1 MAIIRTVLGDIP
13 ADQAGLTLTHEH
25 VRYAYAGCEY
35 DHRNVWDLGTVAE
48 EIARQM
54 RSGVNDYGIKTLVD
68 LTPPEIGRHPE
79 LIAEVQRRSGMQI
92 VAATGFY
99 AERMGIP
106 FYWRRKSVDYIADMM
121 VRDLTEGM
129 VYDNRFTPYRA
140 GTIKIATGGMG
151 PEVTPVGAHGRRIG
165 DAEDRVIRAAGRAQ
179 KRIGCSINTHTQPS
193 DYSVTNPAIEML
205 DILEEEGADPTKVIM
220 GHVFIKP
227 QLDQLTAICKRGAN
241 LQIDHIGIKWYH
253 PSADA
258 LDEQMADLICRL
270 CDLGFIDN
278 ILFSYDRFFHHGRGP
293 IWSEEPDQDNTK
305 VPIGYLFESFAPRL
319 ARKGF
324 GNDEL
329 RHVLVDNAR
338 RVLAI

>member
-1 MAIIRTVLGDIP
+1 MAIIRTVLGDIA
-13 ADQAGLTLTHEH
+13 ADRAGLTLTHEH
-25 VRYAYAGCEY
+25 VRYAYSGCEY
-35 DHRNVWDLGTVAE
+35 DHHNVFEFNDAAE
-48 EIARQM
+48 SIARVM
-54 RSGVNDYGIKTLVD
+54 KSGVDDYGIKTLVD

-106 FYWRRKSVDYIADMM
+106 FYWRRKSIDYIADMM

-140 GTIKIATGGMG
+140 GTIKIATGDMG
-151 PEVTPVGAHGRRIG
+151 PALTP
-165 DAEDRVIRAAGRAQ
+165 RAAGRAQ
-179 KRIGCSINTHTQPS
+179 KRIGCSINTHTQPL
-193 DYSVTNPAIEML
+193 DYSVTNPAIELL
-205 DILEEEGADPTKVIM
+205 DVLEEEGADPGKVIM

-227 QLDQLTAICKRGAN
+227 NLEQLTAICKRGAN
-241 LQIDHIGIKWYH
+241 LQIDHIGIKWH
-253 PSADA
+253 SPSADA

-270 CDLGFIDN
+270 TDLGFIDQ

-293 IWSEEPDQDNTK
+293 ITDEEPDQDNTK
-305 VPIGYLFESFAPRL
+305 VPIGYLFDNFAPRL
-319 ARKGF
+319 AKKGF
-324 GNDEL
+324 GKDQL
-329 RHVLVDNAR
+329 RHVLVDNPR